1 LHGGTCLAQC
11 QPPSCARLLLCA
23 LCRLQRRGVY
33 GQEYWPNPERFDPDR
48 FLSTPK
54 PFTFIPFNG
63 GPRLCLGMDMSYLEA
78 KAALVHLLRRCV
90 ASGSAAPVFTPIPNP
105 LCMPIP
111 NPLST
116 LSLCWPVL
124 DCLGTLWS
132 CMLCLRYRFKL
143 HPGFEV
149 ILKSKVMLTAANGIR
164 MDLSPR

>member
-1 LHGGTCLAQC
+1 MHGGTCLAQC

-90 ASGSAAPVFTPIPNP
+90 ASGSAAPVNCPQQFKLCARRRNP

-116 LSLCWPVL
+116 VFVL
-124 DCLGTLWS
+124 AC
-132 CMLCLRYRFKL
+132 
-143 HPGFEV
+143 P
-149 ILKSKVMLTAANGIR
+149 
-164 MDLSPR
+164 